1 MQEVDRDCELDD
13 REPEPRYIPELSNA
27 IERFLDAPYG
37 SQLVLRF
44 FAGILSQR
52 EADEYCLV
60 YTPTPQRY
68 DDVCATIPEL
78 VDPEA
83 PQFQTR
89 QSVRRVL
96 PGIFYRG
103 QYSHVVDEYIHQTD
117 LMSGEVLW
125 DKGRGYTTVTRGV
138 KWLVECALIRL
149 PDGVAYYAGARTA
162 LQQLLTP
169 QPKYNDSR
177 DYRGEEEYCQTMTA
191 IQPALRL
198 FTMWSRCDE
207 ASIASL
213 LDIVM
218 DITLNVVAIWERT
231 PCFYPSYATY
241 LGGFVQAR
249 ARFKDIIQATPPL
262 RGNQTKALPY
272 HTRFALK
279 EIKFRD
285 IWDDLWIEAFANIEQ
300 PIGDRMYQGMI
311 NQFAE
316 ATIQSGSHT
325 VDMKTLLR
333 GLWRDG
339 GLKFRTWKEI
349 PEAAASLSADGIRK
363 GEFGGIP
370 RNMAQAQTIGTDC
383 YHVEDIDAFWS
394 AKSDELV
401 AASAGASSAVYARS
415 VQNIN
420 GQNTADV
427 SEDQDNLDTNTLRN
441 VYGKAY
447 LEAYGP
453 CIQPLEYGKWDLD
466 IPQDQLCVVCL
477 ETHGLLGA
485 RMSPCGHYFH
495 FACIKRWMNGTS
507 PNSNLCPE
515 CRAQICNERKKVRMT
530 GWMAD
535 SEDDEDEEDDFAD
548 DEDEESDYDDED
560 EDDSM
565 LEQLEGDAMRDWRA
579 EQERRNRTG
588 LQSTLGQH

>member
-1 MQEVDRDCELDD
+1 MQEFDRDCESDD
-13 REPEPRYIPELSNA
+13 REPEPCFIPELSNA

-37 SQLVLRF
+37 SQLIIRF

-89 QSVRRVL
+89 QSVRQAL

-103 QYSHVVDEYIHQTD
+103 LYSNVVNEYTNQTD

-125 DKGRGYTTVTRGV
+125 DKGEGYTTVTRGV

-149 PDGVAYYAGARTA
+149 PDGVAYYAGTRTA

-169 QPKYNDSR
+169 QPKYNGSH

-218 DITLNVVAIWERT
+218 DITLNVVAIWERN

-249 ARFKDIIQATPPL
+249 ARFKDIIQATPSL
-262 RGNQTKALPY
+262 RGDQIKALPY
-272 HTRFALK
+272 HTRVALK

-285 IWDDLWIEAFANIEQ
+285 IWDDLWLEAFALSIEK

-311 NQFAE
+311 NQFAR
-316 ATIQSGSHT
+316 ASIQSKSQT
-325 VDMKTLLR
+325 VNMRALLR

-339 GLKFRTWKEI
+339 GLQFRTWKEI
-349 PEAAASLSADGIRK
+349 PEAASSLSADGIRK

-370 RNMAQAQTIGTDC
+370 RNMAQAQTIGNDS
-383 YHVEDIDAFWS
+383 YESEEIHAFWF
-394 AKSDELV
+394 AKPHGPV
-401 AASAGASSAVYARS
+401 AASAGASSAENAQS
-415 VQNIN
+415 AQSDN
-420 GQNTADV
+420 GQNTADDT
-427 SEDQDNLDTNTLRN
+427 EDENNLDTNTLRN

-453 CIQPLEYGKWDLD
+453 CIQPLEHAKWDLD

-477 ETHGLLGA
+477 EPHGLLGVKISA
-485 RMSPCGHYFH
+485 CDHYLH
-495 FACIKRWMNGTS
+495 FACIKKWMNGSS

-535 SEDDEDEEDDFAD
+535 SEDDSEDEEDDFGD
-548 DEDEESDYDDED
+548 DEYEESDYYDDED
-560 EDDSM
+560 EDESMQDS
-565 LEQLEGDAMRDWRA
+565 QPA
-579 EQERRNRTG
+579 
-588 LQSTLGQH
+588 

>member
-1 MQEVDRDCELDD
+1 MSDPVKTAPMQEVDRDCEVDD
-13 REPEPRYIPELSNA
+13 CEPEPRYIPELSNA
-27 IERFLDAPYG
+27 IERSLDAPYG

-125 DKGRGYTTVTRGV
+125 DKGEGYTTVTRGV

-149 PDGVAYYAGARTA
+149 PDGIAYYAGTRTA

-169 QPKYNDSR
+169 QPKYNSSK
-177 DYRGEEEYCQTMTA
+177 DYQEGDHFITMKA

-198 FTMWSRCDE
+198 FTMWPRCDE
-207 ASIASL
+207 ASIDSL
-213 LDIVM
+213 VGIVM
-218 DITLNVVAIWERT
+218 DIALNVAAIWDRN
-231 PCFYPSYATY
+231 PCWYPSYATY

-249 ARFKDIIQATPPL
+249 ARFKNIVEATPSL
-262 RGNQTKALPY
+262 HGCQAEVLPY
-272 HTRFALK
+272 HTRAALRK
-279 EIKFRD
+279 IKFRD
-285 IWDDLWIEAFANIEQ
+285 IWDDLWAEAFALTMDK
-300 PIGDRMYQGMI
+300 PIADHMYQGVMD
-311 NQFAE
+311 QFAR
-316 ATIQSGSHT
+316 AMIQSKSQT
-325 VDMKTLLR
+325 VDMKALLI
-333 GLWRDG
+333 GMWRDG
-339 GLKFRTWKEI
+339 RLQFRTWIEM
-349 PEAAASLSADGIRK
+349 PEAVSSPSADGIRK

-370 RNMAQAQTIGTDC
+370 RTLAQRQTIGTDT
-383 YHVEDIDAFWS
+383 YDSDEIHAFWC
-394 AKSDELV
+394 ANDW
-401 AASAGASSAVYARS
+401 
-415 VQNIN
+415 QTDN
-420 GQNTADV
+420 GENTGDD
-427 SEDQDNLDTNTLRN
+427 SEYGYNLDTKTLRN
-441 VYGKAY
+441 LYGRAY

-453 CIQPLEYGKWDLD
+453 VMHPLDHARWDLD

-485 RMSPCGHYFH
+485 KMSACGHYFH
-495 FACIKRWMNGTS
+495 FACIKEWMNDTS

-515 CRAQICNERKKVRMT
+515 CRAQICNERRKVRMT
-530 GWMAD
+530 GWMTD
-535 SEDDEDEEDDFAD
+535 SEDDSEDGEDDFED
-548 DEDEESDYDDED
+548 DEDEESDMMMEMKTTQRL
-560 EDDSM
+560 SSWKVT
-565 LEQLEGDAMRDWRA
+565 R
-579 EQERRNRTG
+579 
-588 LQSTLGQH
+588 